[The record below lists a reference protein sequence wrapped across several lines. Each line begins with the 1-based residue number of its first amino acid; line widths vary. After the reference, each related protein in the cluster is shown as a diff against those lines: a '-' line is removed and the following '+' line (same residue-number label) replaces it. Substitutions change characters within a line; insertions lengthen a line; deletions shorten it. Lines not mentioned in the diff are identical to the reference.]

1 MMGSLYQLNPH
12 CFLSLSPSLVCQQIP
27 APLSFAPQ
35 LLSQQRLAALLSTQ
49 SLSPHLAPW
58 VNSHPSQERSSPRL
72 EGSTSLLQLCHKH
85 LTRLP
90 AWPSDQPNSPDKQ
103 DMNIT
108 NAMMR
113 LGLCYWAESQRKH
126 SLSKKTTDFLL
137 CCCAPV
143 LHGGKQ
149 WSLSCPPSCSEQG
162 VPVDN
167 VVQVHCN
174 NEPGFLCITGTTG
187 ALVLKNVHSVGN
199 FQEEER
205 KLLKEIEFI
214 CYLHN
219 YITQNRIW
227 WYFVEGSG
235 EKGEGIL

>member
-12 CFLSLSPSLVCQQIP
+12 CFLSLSPSLVWQQIP

-126 SLSKKTTDFLL
+126 SLYKKPQIFSSAAVLL
-137 CCCAPV
+137 CSVVESNGHCPV
-143 LHGGKQ
+143 PHAAQSRGYL
-149 WSLSCPPSCSEQG
+149 WIMWYRFTAIMNL
-162 VPVDN
+162 
-167 VVQVHCN
+167 
-174 NEPGFLCITGTTG
+174 GFY
-187 ALVLKNVHSVGN
+187 V
-199 FQEEER
+199 
-205 KLLKEIEFI
+205 
-214 CYLHN
+214 
-219 YITQNRIW
+219 
-227 WYFVEGSG
+227 
-235 EKGEGIL
+235 